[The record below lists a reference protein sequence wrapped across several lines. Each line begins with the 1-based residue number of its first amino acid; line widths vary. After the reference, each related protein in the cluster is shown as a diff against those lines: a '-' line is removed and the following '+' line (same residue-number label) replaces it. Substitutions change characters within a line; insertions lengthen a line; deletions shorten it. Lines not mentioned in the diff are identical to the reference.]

1 MLDTNFLMMSGQFKI
16 NIFSELDRIIQRKY
30 VPVILS
36 ATVEELWKL
45 LENEKPKIQQ
55 QASLALKMVEGC
67 EVRKADRLPNENVD
81 DLIVRYAKESK
92 CIVSTNDR
100 ELRKKLRRNH
110 IAVIYLRQKAFL
122 ALDGDIPQSFRRETR
137 L

>member
-1 MLDTNFLMMSGQFKI
+1 MMSGQFKI

>member
-1 MLDTNFLMMSGQFKI
+1 M
-16 NIFSELDRIIQRKY
+16 
-30 VPVILS
+30 ILS

-81 DLIVRYAKESK
+81 DLIVRYAKENK

>member
-1 MLDTNFLMMSGQFKI
+1 MMSGQFKI

-81 DLIVRYAKESK
+81 DLIVRYAKENK